1 MLHKTLLWCLCIFAL
16 NLNAR
21 EVINWVYSDFPPAFI
36 LKGEYK
42 NQGYA
47 QLTQTLIKKNL
58 SGFTHAK
65 IKANYGRSSLL
76 ISKNNNY
83 CHAALLK
90 TNKRQK
96 FIEYSNPAY
105 LLLGNKLF
113 VKEKSLFKVKPFIKN
128 NSIDLNALLN
138 TDTFTL
144 AISKGSVYGEI
155 IDSAIMNNKKNLSVY
170 ERTAEDYFVS
180 LSKLLNLDNRQI
192 DGFIGLPVEEFYVT
206 KSNKQPQ
213 HSSFSIQG
221 SEKYHLG
228 YIGCSKTNF
237 GKHVINKVNEVLKN
251 YKTPV
256 INNFYKQ
263 WLPKELVINYEAL
276 LADYDNGKT
285 P

>member
-1 MLHKTLLWCLCIFAL
+1 MLHKTLFCCFCIFSL
-16 NLNAR
+16 DLNAK

-42 NQGYA
+42 NHGYA

-58 SGFTHAK
+58 PEFTHAK

-76 ISKNNNY
+76 ISKHSNY
-83 CHAALLK
+83 CHSALLK
-90 TNKRQK
+90 TKERLK

-113 VKEKSLFKVKPFIKN
+113 VKDKSLFKVKPYIKN
-128 NSIDLNALLN
+128 NTVDLNALLN
-138 TDTFTL
+138 TDKFTL
-144 AISKGSVYGEI
+144 AIAKGSIYGDN
-155 IDSAIMNNKKNLSVY
+155 IDKAIMNNKDKLSIY
-170 ERTAEDYFVS
+170 ERTAEDHFIG
-180 LSKLLNLDNRQI
+180 LSKLLSLDNRQI
-192 DGFIGLPVEEFYVT
+192 DGFIGYPAEEFYVAKT
-206 KSNKQPQ
+206 GERPQ
-213 HSSFSIQG
+213 YSSFSIQG
-221 SEKYHLG
+221 ETQYQLG

-237 GKHVINKVNEVLKN
+237 GKHVINKVNGVLKN

-263 WLPKELVINYEAL
+263 WLPKEQVINYEAL